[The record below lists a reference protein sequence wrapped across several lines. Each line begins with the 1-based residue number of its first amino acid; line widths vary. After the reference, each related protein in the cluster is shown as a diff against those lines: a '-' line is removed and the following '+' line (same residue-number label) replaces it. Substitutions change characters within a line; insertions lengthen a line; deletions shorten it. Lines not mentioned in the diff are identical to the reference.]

1 MPTISVDY
9 RDLCELLGRRAR
21 WASLERSLMMMGI
34 EAEAAGGGEL
44 KLEVAH
50 NRPDL
55 LSVEG
60 VARALRGFLGIEVGL
75 PDYRL
80 KNSGVVVRVD
90 GSTRAVRP
98 YFVGG
103 VVEGVRLTDSSVAQ
117 LMQAQDKLHETLG
130 RDRRRVAIGIHDL
143 DKVRP
148 PFRYTT
154 VAPNEVRFVPLD
166 LDREL
171 TPAEILREH
180 PKGVRYAHL
189 LHGFDRYPLIVD
201 AKGDVLS
208 MPPIINGELTRV
220 TEGTRRLFIDVTGTH
235 ERAVNQALVIL
246 MTGLAERGF
255 KLGSISVKYPGR
267 SVRVPDLRP
276 KRRRLNVRAANGML
290 GLELRPQEIARIM
303 RRMRFG
309 VVEASGDN
317 LTLLVPPYRTD
328 ILHEVDLIEDLAVG
342 YGYDRLK
349 PTLPKVATVGE
360 RHPLEALSARVRG
373 VLTGLGFLEVMTF
386 TLTNPRTNFE
396 LMRVEGEAATIAN
409 PISEEYTILRTWLLP
424 CLMSVLKANRLHPLP
439 QRIFE
444 LGDVVLLDEDAET
457 GARDVR
463 RVAAAAVGEVGN
475 FTYIK
480 AVAEAV
486 LRELGVGYELRPIEH
501 PSFLEGRVAEI
512 VSEGERLGML
522 GELHPEVILNFELE
536 HPVAA
541 LELDL
546 RPG

>member
-1 MPTISVDY
+1 MPTISVKY
-9 RDLCELLGRRAR
+9 RDLCELLGRRVR
-21 WASLERSLMMMGI
+21 WGSLKRSLMMMGI
-34 EAEAAGGGEL
+34 EAEAAGGEL

-75 PDYRL
+75 PNYGL

-90 GSTRAVRP
+90 RSTRGVRP
-98 YFVGG
+98 YFAGG
-103 VVEGVRLTDSSVAQ
+103 IVEDVKLTDASVAQ
-117 LMQAQDKLHETLG
+117 LMQVQDKLHETLG

-143 DKVRP
+143 DRVRP

-154 VAPNEVRFVPLD
+154 VSPEGVRFVPLD
-166 LDREL
+166 MDREL
-171 TPAEILREH
+171 TPAEILGEH

-189 LHGFDRYPLIVD
+189 LQGFDRYPLIVD
-201 AKGDVLS
+201 AKGNVLS

-220 TEGTRRLFIDVTGTH
+220 TAGTRRLFVDVTGTH

-267 SVRVPDLRP
+267 SLRVPDLKP
-276 KRRRLNVRAANGML
+276 RRKRLNVRAANEML
-290 GLELRPQEIARIM
+290 GLKLRVREAAEIM

-309 VVEASGDN
+309 VVGARGDS
-317 LTLLVPPYRTD
+317 LSLLVPPYRTD
-328 ILHEVDLIEDLAVG
+328 ILHEVDLIEELAVG

-360 RHPLEALSARVRG
+360 RHPLEALSARVRK

-396 LMRVEGEAATIAN
+396 LMRAEGEAATIAN
-409 PISEEYTILRTWLLP
+409 PISEEYTILRTWLIP
-424 CLMSVLKANRLHPLP
+424 CLMSVFRENKLHPLP

-444 LGDVVLLDEDAET
+444 VGDVVLLDEGAET

-463 RVAAAAVGEVGN
+463 RVAAAAVGDVGN

-486 LRELGVGYELRPIEH
+486 LRELNVSYEVKPLEH
-501 PSFLEGRVAEI
+501 PSFLEGRAAEV
-512 VSEGERLGML
+512 VSEGKRLGII

-546 RPG
+546 QAG

>member
-1 MPTISVDY
+1 
-9 RDLCELLGRRAR
+9 
-21 WASLERSLMMMGI
+21 
-34 EAEAAGGGEL
+34 
-44 KLEVAH
+44 
-50 NRPDL
+50 
-55 LSVEG
+55 
-60 VARALRGFLGIEVGL
+60 
-75 PDYRL
+75 
-80 KNSGVVVRVD
+80 
-90 GSTRAVRP
+90 
-98 YFVGG
+98 
-103 VVEGVRLTDSSVAQ
+103 
-117 LMQAQDKLHETLG
+117 
-130 RDRRRVAIGIHDL
+130 
-143 DKVRP
+143 
-148 PFRYTT
+148 
-154 VAPNEVRFVPLD
+154 
-166 LDREL
+166 
-171 TPAEILREH
+171 
-180 PKGVRYAHL
+180 
-189 LHGFDRYPLIVD
+189 
-201 AKGDVLS
+201 
-208 MPPIINGELTRV
+208 
-220 TEGTRRLFIDVTGTH
+220 
-235 ERAVNQALVIL
+235 
-246 MTGLAERGF
+246 
-255 KLGSISVKYPGR
+255 
-267 SVRVPDLRP
+267 
-276 KRRRLNVRAANGML
+276 ML